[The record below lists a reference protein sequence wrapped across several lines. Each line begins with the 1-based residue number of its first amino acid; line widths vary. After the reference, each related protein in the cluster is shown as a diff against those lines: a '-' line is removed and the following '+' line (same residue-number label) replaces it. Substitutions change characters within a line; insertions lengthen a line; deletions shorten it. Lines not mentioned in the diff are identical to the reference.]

1 MPGKSFMERPIQF
14 LYPLELYCDREKK
27 RDISLNPTA
36 KEFRPKR
43 TAESDAMKNIQVI
56 CDQEEE

>member
-14 LYPLELYCDREKK
+14 LYPLELHCDGEKK
-27 RDISLNPTA
+27 RDISLNPAA
-36 KEFRPKR
+36 KEFRPQR
-43 TAESDAMKNIQVI
+43 TAASDAKENIQVI